1 MVFFDDIFAEF
12 KKMNGKKIDIT
23 QEIDI
28 QKLSKELN
36 RETYKDIRRKIS
48 F

>member
-1 MVFFDDIFAEF
+1 MGHFDDYIRDF
-12 KKMNGKKIDIT
+12 KKLDGVKIDIT

>member
-1 MVFFDDIFAEF
+1 MGFFDDIFTEF
-12 KKMNGKKIDIT
+12 KSMNGKKIDIT

-28 QKLSKELN
+28 KKLSKELN

>member
-1 MVFFDDIFAEF
+1 MAFFDDILEEF
-12 KKMNGKKIDIT
+12 KSMNGKKIDIT
-23 QEIDI
+23 REIDI
-28 QKLSKELN
+28 KKLSKELN

>member
-1 MVFFDDIFAEF
+1 MAFFDDILEEF
-12 KKMNGKKIDIT
+12 KSMNGKKIDIT
-23 QEIDI
+23 REIDV
-28 QKLSKELN
+28 KLLSKELN